1 MRMHLSMCIII
12 QVFFLNYCFLED
24 VSNKYVLVSH
34 FFINIIS
41 LLGIFFQHK
50 FTTLLNKVLSNSL
63 HQSCKYF
70 YKTLVNIWNLFIIIL
85 IYISTTVLLGHKHSF
100 FIVAGNF
107 YGIFKK
113 TSTEFL
119 HNSNGIFKKLT
130 VVTIGTITKMTKN
143 TNIIF

>member
-1 MRMHLSMCIII
+1 MFS
-12 QVFFLNYCFLED
+12 E
-24 VSNKYVLVSH
+24 S
-34 FFINIIS
+34 FFINS
-41 LLGIFFQHK
+41 LRGFFQHK

-119 HNSNGIFKKLT
+119 HNRTEYLRSCDNWYNNQNEKEYKYYLLKKKKFS
-130 VVTIGTITKMTKN
+130 TK
-143 TNIIF
+143 I